1 MMLVV
6 LVVLAG
12 LQLSL
17 QSCSPG
23 ELTVTGGGVVREGQE
38 VFFSLCLAQD
48 KTCSERWDEDLLLSI
63 VLLSI
68 YLSVV
73 TWKQTTT
80 DGNKRKCEVKSNET
94 IR

>member
-38 VFFSLCLAQD
+38 VVFSLCLAQD
-48 KTCSERWDEDLLLSI
+48 KTCNDR
-63 VLLSI
+63 
-68 YLSVV
+68 
-73 TWKQTTT
+73 
-80 DGNKRKCEVKSNET
+80 
-94 IR
+94 